1 MQRDV
6 QNLQQLTRNKKKQI
20 YKNEF
25 KIYIILLKIYIM
37 SNITQDQI
45 DTDIS
50 NFMINSSKNS
60 AILGLS
66 KDQHFDDA
74 EELLALITKIKNI
87 FDKLRKVAF
96 DDIKTKKITD
106 KEEQLKIIKQTL
118 NNKEFKS
125 ARLDLGRF
133 SDNFLTRDRDDNFSL
148 VKKILQIYN
157 LKKNLTYNNIQDI
170 IGHLDIY
177 LTDRIDSIQGEKN
190 EREFELNTWI
200 NRHLILLLNNKK

>member
-1 MQRDV
+1 M
-6 QNLQQLTRNKKKQI
+6 NL
-20 YKNEF
+20 

-37 SNITQDQI
+37 SKITQDQI

-50 NFMINSSKNS
+50 YFMINSSKNS

-96 DDIKTKKITD
+96 DDIKTKNITD
-106 KEEQLKIIKQTL
+106 KEEQLKIIKQSL
-118 NNKEFKS
+118 NDKDFKV
-125 ARLDLGRF
+125 ARLDIGRF

-148 VKKILQIYN
+148 VKKILQMYN

-170 IGHLDIY
+170 IGHLEIY

-200 NRHLILLLNNKK
+200 NRHLMLLLNNKKPKYV

>member
-1 MQRDV
+1 MLRGV
-6 QNLQQLTRNKKKQI
+6 QNLLQLRRNKKYF

>member
-1 MQRDV
+1 
-6 QNLQQLTRNKKKQI
+6 
-20 YKNEF
+20 
-25 KIYIILLKIYIM
+25 M

-66 KDQHFDDA
+66 KDQHFNDA
-74 EELLALITKIKNI
+74 EELLKLVTNLKNI

-118 NNKEFKS
+118 NDKEFKS
-125 ARLDLGRF
+125 TRLDLGRF

-148 VKKILQIYN
+148 VKKILQMYN

-170 IGHLDIY
+170 IGHLEIY

-190 EREFELNTWI
+190 EREFELNMWI
-200 NRHLILLLNNKK
+200 NRHLMLLLNNKKPKYL

>member
-1 MQRDV
+1 
-6 QNLQQLTRNKKKQI
+6 
-20 YKNEF
+20 
-25 KIYIILLKIYIM
+25 M

-45 DTDIS
+45 DTEIC

-66 KDQHFDDA
+66 KDQHFNDA
-74 EELLALITKIKNI
+74 EELLKLVTNLKNI

-118 NNKEFKS
+118 NDKEFKS
-125 ARLDLGRF
+125 TRLDLGRF

-148 VKKILQIYN
+148 VKKILQMYN

-177 LTDRIDSIQGEKN
+177 LTDRIDSTQGEKN

-200 NRHLILLLNNKK
+200 NRHLMLLLHNKKPKYV

>member
-1 MQRDV
+1 
-6 QNLQQLTRNKKKQI
+6 
-20 YKNEF
+20 
-25 KIYIILLKIYIM
+25 
-37 SNITQDQI
+37 
-45 DTDIS
+45 
-50 NFMINSSKNS
+50 MINSSKNS

-118 NNKEFKS
+118 NDKEFKS
-125 ARLDLGRF
+125 TRLDLGRF

-148 VKKILQIYN
+148 VKKILQMYN

-170 IGHLDIY
+170 IGHLEIY

-190 EREFELNTWI
+190 EREFELNMWI
-200 NRHLILLLNNKK
+200 NRHLMLLLNNKKPKYL